1 MKKIFL
7 SIILLINVITALAQ
21 TIPAANII
29 R

>member
-7 SIILLINVITALAQ
+7 SIILLTTVITALAQ